1 MTTVLICIFIY
12 KPIFGKLPLYVS
24 TFLVVVFNLPKVV
37 TEMWKTIFL
46 LWTHGIFGKT
56 SRSALFCTHASFLW
70 TFYLLSLFL
79 QRIRVQTKQILNKM
93 KKCNRYA
100 QTGFNQNL
108 HVANGTADLF
118 QFWPL
123 WWVRRFISLFPSSY
137 ETFVFPS
144 SWLKHT
150 SLTPRYLSNTEHD
163 FIQP

>member
-46 LWTHGIFGKT
+46 LWTHGIFGK
-56 SRSALFCTHASFLW
+56 SALFCTCAKTCKFSLNI
-70 TFYLLSLFL
+70 LSIVF
-79 QRIRVQTKQILNKM
+79 IFAVQTKQILNKM